1 MTGNKYGS
9 AAAVRREVAEYL
21 RPPRRMPIA
30 EGIKQ
35 FMFVPRGA
43 NTAVPPCGY
52 RQSACLKTRTRTA
65 LSGRIPPDAVSL

>member
-21 RPPRRMPIA
+21 RPPRRMPVA

-43 NTAVPPCGY
+43 NTAVP
-52 RQSACLKTRTRTA
+52 
-65 LSGRIPPDAVSL
+65 

>member
-21 RPPRRMPIA
+21 RPPRRMPVA

-35 FMFVPRGA
+35 FMFVP
-43 NTAVPPCGY
+43 AVPIRRFLGM
-52 RQSACLKTRTRTA
+52 TR
-65 LSGRIPPDAVSL
+65 

>member
-1 MTGNKYGS
+1 MSAKCWGRLLPISTRRCCLCS

-21 RPPRRMPIA
+21 RPPRRMPVA

-43 NTAVPPCGY
+43 NTAVPW
-52 RQSACLKTRTRTA
+52 
-65 LSGRIPPDAVSL
+65 

>member
-21 RPPRRMPIA
+21 RPPRRMPVA

-35 FMFVPRGA
+35 FMFVPRGT
-43 NTAVPPCGY
+43 NTAVLAWRKY
-52 RQSACLKTRTRTA
+52 RLQVNRVDTLKPVWPEKPA
-65 LSGRIPPDAVSL
+65 SSL

>member
-21 RPPRRMPIA
+21 RPPRRMPVA

-43 NTAVPPCGY
+43 NTAVPW
-52 RQSACLKTRTRTA
+52 
-65 LSGRIPPDAVSL
+65 D

>member
-21 RPPRRMPIA
+21 RPPRRMPVA

-43 NTAVPPCGY
+43 NTAVQQKHHAGY
-52 RQSACLKTRTRTA
+52 TA
-65 LSGRIPPDAVSL
+65 FLFPQGEVSK